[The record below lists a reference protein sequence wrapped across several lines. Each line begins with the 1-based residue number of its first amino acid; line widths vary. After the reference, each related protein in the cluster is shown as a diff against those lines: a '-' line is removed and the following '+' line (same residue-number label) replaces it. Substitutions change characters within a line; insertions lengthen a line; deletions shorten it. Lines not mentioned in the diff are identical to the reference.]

1 MKQLFRKLLQF
12 CKGLFSAK
20 VQKIVQ
26 KKVQKIVRKQKD
38 KEHFGAHYY
47 LSDLLDVMPRAF
59 LGLNMLQKTDPE
71 IHKLFSKTGCAIVS
85 KDMRVAATKT
95 GYIDFKNAP
104 SFGCAH
110 MVGRAHDDDYE
121 GAYPIICFFNKIKRP
136 INVQPSND
144 MIYEFGVV
152 YDTKHLAKCPP
163 AILEKVY
170 MSVNEDGA
178 LKALKT
184 CSPTWVPVGKTSFSR
199 MAWKYPDL
207 LERYA
212 QDWGDTDI
220 EGVASW
226 WFNIISHLAMSS
238 ESGLTV
244 RVKKKKSV
252 ISFAIDMERTP
263 YFFSDR
269 EKVVTSKGQTK
280 KIFHIVRGHMRKMS
294 DGTEKHIKS
303 HFRGLRKFVWNGY
316 DVSISLAGKHH
327 NSMFSF
333 TGDIELAAN
342 EEDQEA
348 RIKSG
353 SHVDAETLGERVDR
367 HYA

>member
-12 CKGLFSAK
+12 CKGLFS
-20 VQKIVQ
+20 V
-26 KKVQKIVRKQKD
+26 KVQKIVRKQKN

-59 LGLNMLQKTDPE
+59 LGLNILQKTEPE

-85 KDMRVAATKT
+85 KDMRLSTTKT

-152 YDTKHLAKCPP
+152 YDTKHLARFPP

-170 MSVNEDGA
+170 MSVSEDGA

-184 CSPTWVPVGKTSFSR
+184 CRPTFMRVGKSSFSR

-207 LERYA
+207 LEWYA
-212 QDWGDTDI
+212 KEWGDTDI

-244 RVKKKKSV
+244 RVKKRKSV

-294 DGTEKHIKS
+294 DGAEKHIKS
-303 HFRGLRKFVWNGY
+303 HFRGLRKFVWNEY
-316 DVSISLAGKHH
+316 DVSISLTGKHH
-327 NSMFSF
+327 SSIFSF
-333 TGDIELAAN
+333 TGEIELAAN
-342 EEDQEA
+342 EDEQEA
-348 RIKSG
+348 RINSG
-353 SHVDAETLGERVDR
+353 RYVDAETLGEKLDKN
-367 HYA
+367 YA

>member
-1 MKQLFRKLLQF
+1 MKRLFRKLLQF

-20 VQKIVQ
+20 VQK
-26 KKVQKIVRKQKD
+26 KVQKIVRKQKD
-38 KEHFGAHYY
+38 KEHFGTHYY

-59 LGLNMLQKTDPE
+59 LGLNMLQKTEPE

-85 KDMRVAATKT
+85 KDMRIAATKT

-110 MVGRAHDDDYE
+110 MVGRVKDDDYE

-136 INVQPSND
+136 FNVQPSND
-144 MIYEFGVV
+144 TIYEFGIV
-152 YDTKHLAKCPP
+152 YDTQHLSGFPP

-170 MSVNEDGA
+170 MSVNEEGA

-184 CSPTWVPVGKTSFSR
+184 CRPTWMRVGGASFSR
-199 MAWKYPDL
+199 MSWKYPDL

-212 QDWGDTDI
+212 KDWGDTDI

-226 WFNIISHLAMSS
+226 WFNIITHLAMSS

-294 DGTEKHIKS
+294 DGAEKHIKS
-303 HFRGLRKFVWNGY
+303 HFRGLRKFVWNEY
-316 DVSISLAGKHH
+316 DVSISLTGKHH
-327 NSMFSF
+327 SSIFSF
-333 TGDIELAAN
+333 TGEIELAAN
-342 EEDQEA
+342 EDEQEA
-348 RIKSG
+348 RINSG
-353 SHVDAETLGERVDR
+353 RYVDAETLGEKLDK

>member
-20 VQKIVQ
+20 VQ

-47 LSDLLDVMPRAF
+47 LSDLLDVMPSAF

-353 SHVDAETLGERVDR
+353 RYVDAGTLGERVDR

>member
-20 VQKIVQ
+20 VQQ
-26 KKVQKIVRKQKD
+26 KVQQIVRKQKD

-59 LGLNMLQKTDPE
+59 LGLNMLQKTDPD

-85 KDMRVAATKT
+85 KDMRLSTTKT

-152 YDTKHLAKCPP
+152 YDTKHLARFPP

-170 MSVNEDGA
+170 MSVSEDGA

-184 CSPTWVPVGKTSFSR
+184 CRPTWVPVGKTSFSR

-207 LERYA
+207 LEWYA
-212 QDWGDTDI
+212 KDWGDTDI

-303 HFRGLRKFVWNGY
+303 HFRGLRKFVWNEY
-316 DVSISLAGKHH
+316 DVSISLTGKHH
-327 NSMFSF
+327 SSIFSF
-333 TGDIELAAN
+333 TGEIELAAN
-342 EEDQEA
+342 EDEQEA
-348 RIKSG
+348 RINSG
-353 SHVDAETLGERVDR
+353 RYVDAETLGEKLDKN
-367 HYA
+367 YA

>member
-1 MKQLFRKLLQF
+1 MKRLFRKLLQF
-12 CKGLFSAK
+12 CKRLFSAK
-20 VQKIVQ
+20 VQ

-59 LGLNMLQKTDPE
+59 LGLNMLQKTDPD

-85 KDMRVAATKT
+85 KDMRIAATKT

-110 MVGRAHDDDYE
+110 MVGRVKDDDYA
-121 GAYPIICFFNKIKRP
+121 GAYPIICFFNKIKKP
-136 INVQPSND
+136 FNVQPSKD
-144 MIYEFGVV
+144 TIYEFGIV
-152 YDTKHLAKCPP
+152 YDTQHLSGFPP

-170 MSVNEDGA
+170 MSVNEEGA

-184 CSPTWVPVGKTSFSR
+184 CRPTWMRVGGASFSR
-199 MAWKYPDL
+199 MTWKYPDL
-207 LERYA
+207 LETYA
-212 QDWGDTDI
+212 KHWGDTDI

-226 WFNIISHLAMSS
+226 WFNIITHLAMSS

-280 KIFHIVRGHMRKMS
+280 KIFHIVRGHMRKML

-303 HFRGLRKFVWNGY
+303 HFRGLRKFVWNEY
-316 DVSISLAGKHH
+316 DVSISLTGKHH
-327 NSMFSF
+327 SSIFSF
-333 TGDIELAAN
+333 TGEIELVAN
-342 EEDQEA
+342 EDEQEA
-348 RIKSG
+348 RINSG
-353 SHVDAETLGERVDR
+353 RYVDAETLGEKLDKN
-367 HYA
+367 YA

>member
-1 MKQLFRKLLQF
+1 MKLFRKLLEF
-12 CKGLFSAK
+12 MKTKFWRGLFSSKIQNK
-20 VQKIVQ
+20 VK
-26 KKVQKIVRKQKD
+26 KIVRKRKD
-38 KEHFGAHYY
+38 KEHFGTHYY

-71 IHKLFSKTGCAIVS
+71 VHKLFSKTGCAIVS
-85 KDMRVAATKT
+85 KDMRMATTKS

-110 MVGRAHDDDYE
+110 LVGEVHDDDYE
-121 GAYPIICFFNKIKRP
+121 GACPIICYFNKIKRP
-136 INVQPSND
+136 FNVQPSND
-144 MIYEFGVV
+144 TIYEFGVV
-152 YDTKHLAKCPP
+152 YDTEHLAGFPP
-163 AILEKVY
+163 AMLDKVY
-170 MSVNEDGA
+170 MSVDEEGA

-184 CSPTWVPVGKTSFSR
+184 CRPTWLRVGNSSFSR
-199 MAWKYPDL
+199 MTWKYPEL

-212 QDWGDTDI
+212 EQWGNTDI

-226 WFNIISHLAMSS
+226 WFNIISHLAMST

-280 KIFHIVRGHMRKMS
+280 KIFHVVRGHMRKMS

-316 DVSISLAGKHH
+316 DVSISLTGKHH
-327 NSMFSF
+327 NSMFSY
-333 TGDIELAAN
+333 TGDIELAASA
-342 EEDQEA
+342 EDQEA

-353 SHVDAETLGERVDR
+353 RYVDSETLGKRMYEY
-367 HYA
+367 YA